1 MYALLL
7 LSGEELSRFEISER
21 LHLGDPAP
29 DLFHGLNGGRDL
41 VLGHRRLPILM
52 AKKVQELQFGPLQ
65 FRLLDQ
71 HRFSRLV
78 LRGHEAGDLFC
89 R

>member
-1 MYALLL
+1 MRYP
-7 LSGEELSRFEISER
+7 ER

-29 DLFHGLNGGRDL
+29 DLFHALNGGRDL
-41 VLGHRRLPILM
+41 LLEHRRLPILM

-65 FRLLDQ
+65 LRLLDQ
-71 HRFSRLV
+71 HRFSGLV
-78 LRGHEAGDLFC
+78 LRGHEASDLLS